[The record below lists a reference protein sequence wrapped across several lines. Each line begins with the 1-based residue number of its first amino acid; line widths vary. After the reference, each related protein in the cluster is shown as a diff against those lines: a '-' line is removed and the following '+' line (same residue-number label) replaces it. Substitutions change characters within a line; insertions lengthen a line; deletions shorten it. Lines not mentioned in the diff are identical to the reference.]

1 MKPDLAIGT
10 WLAGGINSLS
20 AILFRVT
27 NPVEPLDFQFSQVLS
42 LLPRQ
47 GESLDGL
54 GQPANLLEP
63 VADRPAKV
71 FEHIHFDFFAPA
83 DRRPSC
89 R

>member
-1 MKPDLAIGT
+1 
-10 WLAGGINSLS
+10 
-20 AILFRVT
+20 
-27 NPVEPLDFQFSQVLS
+27 
-42 LLPRQ
+42 
-47 GESLDGL
+47 
-54 GQPANLLEP
+54 LEP